1 LKQTVYAPNRARAKE
16 TALPSHA
23 KSYDDPGTPEEQS
36 RRQFLANATLAV
48 GGVIGLVVAIPCAI
62 SLIPES
68 IVNPEKGG
76 GVWAPISPADLKSLE
91 NSSNNPVKIT
101 FSFKYQ
107 DGYLPPAPTEE
118 FVWGVKLT
126 PDQEA
131 TFKAKRPDLFTL
143 PAAELPYPA
152 VNMSFVI
159 FSSICPHLGCRYGW
173 QAETKRFFCPC
184 HGSQFEINGEK
195 IAGPAPRGL
204 DPLPFR
210 EQNGTAE
217 ITWIQ
222 YKSGTA
228 DRIIVSY
235 S

>member
-1 LKQTVYAPNRARAKE
+1 M
-16 TALPSHA
+16 PSHA
-23 KSYDDPGTPEEQS
+23 KAYDDPGTPEEQS

-48 GGVIGLVVAIPCAI
+48 GGIIGLVVAIPCAI

-68 IVNPEKGG
+68 IVDPSKAG
-76 GVWAPISPADLKSLE
+76 GVWAPLSAADLQSLQE
-91 NSSNNPVKIT
+91 STNKPVKIT
-101 FSFKYQ
+101 FSFNYQ
-107 DGYLPPAPTEE
+107 DGYLPPAPDEE
-118 FVWGVKLT
+118 FVWGIKLT
-126 PDQEA
+126 PEQEQ
-131 TFKAKRPDLFTL
+131 TFKSKRPDLFDVK
-143 PAAELPYPA
+143 AAEVPYES

-159 FSSICPHLGCRYGW
+159 FSSICPHLGCRYNW
-173 QAETKRFFCPC
+173 SAEAKRFICPC
-184 HGSQFEINGEK
+184 HGSQFDIEGDK
-195 IAGPAPRGL
+195 VAGPAPRGL

-210 EQNGTAE
+210 DQNGKAA